1 MIDRL
6 RQWFPP
12 TACVEHGLQKQTVL
26 NANSP
31 TVLGSKQLQSSQQ
44 QNCNVPAF
52 LSKLWTLVEDPGT
65 DDLISWSRNG
75 TCFQVSNERRFA
87 KEILPMYF
95 KHNNMASFVRQLNM
109 YGFHKVVHIG
119 VGLPRDLDDIIEFQ
133 HPRFRQGEPQLLDH
147 IKRKV
152 SVSRVDD
159 FKLRQQEVLKL
170 LSDIHQMKGKNDLA
184 DSKILTIK
192 RENEA
197 LWKEISSL
205 KQKQLQQHKVIRKI
219 LHFIATMVQSNS
231 VAGIKRKMPL
241 MIGTSGMAP
250 SYPKYSRPITMDS
263 SQDGAAVHGIPKCET
278 CEKGS
283 VYPGGVIISEITHL
297 IGSPSLPG
305 EEQSFVTGKLN
316 SDETLFNTDT
326 DNVVATSST
335 ASSPFASHNL
345 YDDLLDE
352 NCQTAAEESSDQNEI
367 IDHLDMIDNSL
378 AQIHSS
384 LSNTRLNT
392 NLDLLKDLFNPSTG
406 GLITSYPEVGPDTTK
421 KVNGQKC
428 TSVQEEQD
436 YTDLQT
442 ERGEVE
448 RRDCNILPLSKE
460 DVKGADE
467 TDMLPTLLELAEEAS
482 DTFFPSDISIFDTDA
497 LNQRSKLICS

>member
-1 MIDRL
+1 M
-6 RQWFPP
+6 
-12 TACVEHGLQKQTVL
+12 K
-26 NANSP
+26 
-31 TVLGSKQLQSSQQ
+31 

-52 LSKLWTLVEDPGT
+52 LNKLWTLVEDPGT

-133 HPRFRQGEPQLLDH
+133 HPHFRQGEPQLLDN

-159 FKLRQQEVLKL
+159 LKLRQQEVSKI
-170 LSDIHQMKGKNDLA
+170 LSDVRQMIGKHDLA
-184 DSKILTIK
+184 DGTILAIK

-219 LHFIATMVQSNS
+219 IHFIATMVQSNS

-241 MIGTSGMAP
+241 MIGTSGMP
-250 SYPKYSRPITMDS
+250 HSYSKYSRPITMDN
-263 SQDGAAVHGIPKCET
+263 SQDGTAVHGIPKCET
-278 CEKGS
+278 CEKSS

-297 IGSPSLPG
+297 IGSPDQPG
-305 EEQSFVTGKLN
+305 EEQHSFVNGKP
-316 SDETLFNTDT
+316 SSAETLFSTDT
-326 DNVVATSST
+326 DNLVPTSST
-335 ASSPFASHNL
+335 APSPFTSHDL
-345 YDDLLDE
+345 YDALLDE
-352 NCQTAAEESSDQNEI
+352 NCQMATEETSDRSEI

-384 LSNTRLNT
+384 LSNTRLNI
-392 NLDLLKDLFNPSTG
+392 NLDLLKDLFNPSIG
-406 GLITSYPEVGPDTTK
+406 GLVTSYPEVGLDTSK
-421 KVNGQKC
+421 RANGQNC
-428 TSVQEEQD
+428 RSAQEEQD
-436 YTDLQT
+436 YKGSQT
-442 ERGEVE
+442 ERDEVE
-448 RRDCNILPLSKE
+448 RRDCYSPSNLPFSKE
-460 DVKGADE
+460 EEEGADE

-482 DTFFPSDISIFDTDA
+482 DTFFPSDISTFDSDT

>member
-1 MIDRL
+1 
-6 RQWFPP
+6 
-12 TACVEHGLQKQTVL
+12 
-26 NANSP
+26 
-31 TVLGSKQLQSSQQ
+31 
-44 QNCNVPAF
+44 
-52 LSKLWTLVEDPGT
+52 
-65 DDLISWSRNG
+65 
-75 TCFQVSNERRFA
+75 
-87 KEILPMYF
+87 
-95 KHNNMASFVRQLNM
+95 
-109 YGFHKVVHIG
+109 
-119 VGLPRDLDDIIEFQ
+119 
-133 HPRFRQGEPQLLDH
+133 
-147 IKRKV
+147 
-152 SVSRVDD
+152 
-159 FKLRQQEVLKL
+159 
-170 LSDIHQMKGKNDLA
+170 
-184 DSKILTIK
+184 
-192 RENEA
+192 
-197 LWKEISSL
+197 
-205 KQKQLQQHKVIRKI
+205 
-219 LHFIATMVQSNS
+219 
-231 VAGIKRKMPL
+231 

-263 SQDGAAVHGIPKCET
+263 SQDGTAVHGIPKCET
-278 CEKGS
+278 CEKSS
-283 VYPGGVIISEITHL
+283 VYPGGVIISEITHM
-297 IGSPSLPG
+297 IGSPDLPG

-316 SDETLFNTDT
+316 SGETLFSTDT
-326 DNVVATSST
+326 DNLVATSST

-352 NCQTAAEESSDQNEI
+352 NCQTTAEESPDQSEI

-406 GLITSYPEVGPDTTK
+406 GLITSYPEVGLDTCK
-421 KVNGQKC
+421 KASGQKC
-428 TSVQEEQD
+428 TSVEEEQD

-442 ERGEVE
+442 KRGEVE

>member
-1 MIDRL
+1 M
-6 RQWFPP
+6 
-12 TACVEHGLQKQTVL
+12 K
-26 NANSP
+26 
-31 TVLGSKQLQSSQQ
+31 

-52 LSKLWTLVEDPGT
+52 LTKLWTLVEDPGT

-152 SVSRVDD
+152 SVTRVDD
-159 FKLRQQEVLKL
+159 LKLRQQDVLKL
-170 LSDIHQMKGKNDLA
+170 LSDIRQMKGKHDLA
-184 DSKILTIK
+184 DSTILTIK

-241 MIGTSGMAP
+241 MIGTSGMP
-250 SYPKYSRPITMDS
+250 HSYSKYSRPITMDS
-263 SQDGAAVHGIPKCET
+263 GQMAQLINAHYFVHSDKKCET
-278 CEKGS
+278 CEKSS

-297 IGSPSLPG
+297 FESPDQPAEEHSLMSG
-305 EEQSFVTGKLN
+305 ETPFSAA
-316 SDETLFNTDT
+316 T
-326 DNVVATSST
+326 DNQVATPST

-352 NCQTAAEESSDQNEI
+352 NCQMAAEETSDQIEM
-367 IDHLDMIDNSL
+367 IDHLDLIDNSL

-392 NLDLLKDLFNPSTG
+392 NLDLLKDLFNPSTE
-406 GLITSYPEVGPDTTK
+406 GLVTSYPEVGLDTSK
-421 KVNGQKC
+421 KENGQKC
-428 TSVQEEQD
+428 RIPQED
-436 YTDLQT
+436 RVYTGLQT
-442 ERGEVE
+442 EQGEVE
-448 RRDCNILPLSKE
+448 RRDCNNLPVSEE

-482 DTFFPSDISIFDTDA
+482 DTFFPSDISIFDNDT

>member
-1 MIDRL
+1 M
-6 RQWFPP
+6 
-12 TACVEHGLQKQTVL
+12 K
-26 NANSP
+26 
-31 TVLGSKQLQSSQQ
+31 

-52 LSKLWTLVEDPGT
+52 LNKLWTLVEDQGT

-75 TCFQVSNERRFA
+75 TCFQVSNERQFA

-159 FKLRQQEVLKL
+159 LKLRQQEVLKL
-170 LSDIHQMKGKNDLA
+170 LSDIHQMKGNHDLA
-184 DSKILTIK
+184 DSTILTIK

-241 MIGTSGMAP
+241 MIGTSGMP
-250 SYPKYSRPITMDS
+250 HSYSKYSRPITMDT
-263 SQDGAAVHGIPKCET
+263 SQDGTAVLGIPKCET
-278 CEKGS
+278 CEKSS

-297 IGSPSLPG
+297 IGSPNQPS
-305 EEQSFVTGKLN
+305 EEHSFVTGKP
-316 SDETLFNTDT
+316 STAETLFCTDT
-326 DNVVATSST
+326 DNLVATSST
-335 ASSPFASHNL
+335 ASSPLTSHNL

-352 NCQTAAEESSDQNEI
+352 NCQMAAEETSDRSEI
-367 IDHLDMIDNSL
+367 IDHLDMIGNSL

-384 LSNTRLNT
+384 LSNARLNT

-406 GLITSYPEVGPDTTK
+406 GLVTSYPEVGLDTN

-428 TSVQEEQD
+428 RNAEEEQV
-436 YTDLQT
+436 YTGSQSEQGQLLLFIVESTTPSVEKVSGKFSPSLGVQT
-442 ERGEVE
+442 NSLKWP
-448 RRDCNILPLSKE
+448 NIEQRTKKITAQEQALRPSKPAPINWLSDGRWSQFHLLPQGC
-460 DVKGADE
+460 V
-467 TDMLPTLLELAEEAS
+467 LAES
-482 DTFFPSDISIFDTDA
+482 LFSV
-497 LNQRSKLICS
+497 

>member
-1 MIDRL
+1 M
-6 RQWFPP
+6 
-12 TACVEHGLQKQTVL
+12 K
-26 NANSP
+26 
-31 TVLGSKQLQSSQQ
+31 

-263 SQDGAAVHGIPKCET
+263 SQDGAAVHGVPKCET

-297 IGSPSLPG
+297 IGRPSLPG

-442 ERGEVE
+442 ERGEIE

>member
-1 MIDRL
+1 M
-6 RQWFPP
+6 
-12 TACVEHGLQKQTVL
+12 K
-26 NANSP
+26 
-31 TVLGSKQLQSSQQ
+31 

-52 LSKLWTLVEDPGT
+52 LTKLWTLVEDPGT

-152 SVSRVDD
+152 SVTRVDD
-159 FKLRQQEVLKL
+159 LKLRQQDVLKL
-170 LSDIHQMKGKNDLA
+170 LSDIRQMKGKHDLA
-184 DSKILTIK
+184 DSTILTIK

-241 MIGTSGMAP
+241 MIGTSGMP
-250 SYPKYSRPITMDS
+250 HSYSKYSRPITMDS
-263 SQDGAAVHGIPKCET
+263 GQDGTAVHGIPKCET
-278 CEKGS
+278 CEKSS

-297 IGSPSLPG
+297 FESPDQPVEEHSFMSG
-305 EEQSFVTGKLN
+305 ETPFSAA
-316 SDETLFNTDT
+316 T
-326 DNVVATSST
+326 DNQVATPST

-345 YDDLLDE
+345 YDDLLDV
-352 NCQTAAEESSDQNEI
+352 NCQMAAEETSDQIEM

-392 NLDLLKDLFNPSTG
+392 NLDLLKDLFNPSTE
-406 GLITSYPEVGPDTTK
+406 GLVTSYPEVGLDTSK
-421 KVNGQKC
+421 KANGQKC
-428 TSVQEEQD
+428 RIPQEERD
-436 YTDLQT
+436 YTGLQT
-442 ERGEVE
+442 EQGEVE
-448 RRDCNILPLSKE
+448 RRDCNNLPVTKE
-460 DVKGADE
+460 DVKGEDE

-482 DTFFPSDISIFDTDA
+482 DTFFPSDISIFDNDT
-497 LNQRSKLICS
+497 LNQRSKLTCS

>member
-1 MIDRL
+1 M
-6 RQWFPP
+6 
-12 TACVEHGLQKQTVL
+12 K
-26 NANSP
+26 
-31 TVLGSKQLQSSQQ
+31 

-52 LSKLWTLVEDPGT
+52 LTKLWTLVEDTGT

-159 FKLRQQEVLKL
+159 LKLRQQDVLKL
-170 LSDIHQMKGKNDLA
+170 LSDIHQMKGKHDLA
-184 DSKILTIK
+184 DNTILTIK

-197 LWKEISSL
+197 LWKEISTL

-241 MIGTSGMAP
+241 MIGTSGMP
-250 SYPKYSRPITMDS
+250 HSYSKYSRPITMDS
-263 SQDGAAVHGIPKCET
+263 GQDGTAVHGIPKCET
-278 CEKGS
+278 CEKSS

-297 IGSPSLPG
+297 IGSSG
-305 EEQSFVTGKLN
+305 QSSEEPSFVTGKL
-316 SDETLFNTDT
+316 STGETLFSTDT
-326 DNVVATSST
+326 DNLVAAPST

-352 NCQTAAEESSDQNEI
+352 NCQMAAEETSDQSEI

-384 LSNTRLNT
+384 LSNTRLST
-392 NLDLLKDLFNPSTG
+392 NLDLLNDLFNPSTG
-406 GLITSYPEVGPDTTK
+406 GLVTSYPEVGLDTSK
-421 KVNGQKC
+421 KANGQNC
-428 TSVQEEQD
+428 RIPQEERD
-436 YTDLQT
+436 YTGLQT
-442 ERGEVE
+442 EQDEIE
-448 RRDCNILPLSKE
+448 RRDCNNLSLSKE
-460 DVKGADE
+460 DVKGTDE

-482 DTFFPSDISIFDTDA
+482 DSFFPSDISIFNNDTSS
-497 LNQRSKLICS
+497 QRSKLICS

>member
-1 MIDRL
+1 M
-6 RQWFPP
+6 
-12 TACVEHGLQKQTVL
+12 A
-26 NANSP
+26 
-31 TVLGSKQLQSSQQ
+31 
-44 QNCNVPAF
+44 
-52 LSKLWTLVEDPGT
+52 
-65 DDLISWSRNG
+65 NG

-152 SVSRVDD
+152 SVTRVDD
-159 FKLRQQEVLKL
+159 LKLRQQDVLKL
-170 LSDIHQMKGKNDLA
+170 LSDIRQMKGKHDLA
-184 DSKILTIK
+184 DSTILTIK

-241 MIGTSGMAP
+241 MIGTSGMP
-250 SYPKYSRPITMDS
+250 HSYSKYSRPITMDS
-263 SQDGAAVHGIPKCET
+263 GQDGTAVHGIPKCET
-278 CEKGS
+278 CEKSS

-297 IGSPSLPG
+297 FESPDQPVEEHSFMSG
-305 EEQSFVTGKLN
+305 ETPFSAA
-316 SDETLFNTDT
+316 T
-326 DNVVATSST
+326 DNQVATPST

-345 YDDLLDE
+345 YDDLLDV
-352 NCQTAAEESSDQNEI
+352 NCQMAAEETSDQIEM

-392 NLDLLKDLFNPSTG
+392 NLDLLKDLFNPSTE
-406 GLITSYPEVGPDTTK
+406 GLVTSYPEVGLDTSK
-421 KVNGQKC
+421 KANGQKC
-428 TSVQEEQD
+428 RIPQEERD
-436 YTDLQT
+436 YTGLQT
-442 ERGEVE
+442 EQGEVE
-448 RRDCNILPLSKE
+448 RRDCNNLPVTKE
-460 DVKGADE
+460 DVKGEDE

-482 DTFFPSDISIFDTDA
+482 DTFFPSDISIFDNDT
-497 LNQRSKLICS
+497 LNQRSKLTCS